1 MNNIEVYQQTI
12 LDHSKN
18 PENFKILKPSTH
30 YAKSNNP
37 LCGDKVEIFLNVKN
51 DIAQNIS
58 FQGAGCA
65 ISIASASILT
75 KVLSDKKLEESKII
89 LTKFINMVEDRNY
102 SFDYIDKYEQ
112 QLLKT
117 FSEINKF
124 PMRSKCASM
133 CWSTFQDALNC
144 DKYLNKNNE

>member
-89 LTKFINMVEDRNY
+89 LTNFINMVEDRNY

-144 DKYLNKNNE
+144 DKYLK

>member
-18 PENFKILKPSTH
+18 PENFKILKPRTH

-37 LCGDKVEIFLNVKN
+37 SCGDKVEIFLNVKN

-75 KVLSDKKLEESKII
+75 KVLSDKKLKESKII
-89 LTKFINMVEDRNY
+89 LTNFINMVEDRNY

-117 FSEINKF
+117 FSEIKKF

-144 DKYLNKNNE
+144 DKYLIKNNE

>member
-89 LTKFINMVEDRNY
+89 LTNFINMVEDRNY

>member
-18 PENFKILKPSTH
+18 PENFKILKPRTH

-37 LCGDKVEIFLNVKN
+37 FCGDKVEIFLNVKN

-89 LTKFINMVEDRNY
+89 LTNFINMVEDRNY

>member
-89 LTKFINMVEDRNY
+89 LTNFINMVEDRNY

-144 DKYLNKNNE
+144 DKYLYKNNE

>member
-1 MNNIEVYQQTI
+1 MNFSNLQKYQNLISHVPQ
-12 LDHSKN
+12 
-18 PENFKILKPSTH
+18 
-30 YAKSNNP
+30 
-37 LCGDKVEIFLNVKN
+37 EIFLFDNT
-51 DIAQNIS
+51 IAQNIS

-89 LTKFINMVEDRNY
+89 LTNFINMVEDRNY

>member
-18 PENFKILKPSTH
+18 PENFKVLKPCTH
-30 YAKSNNP
+30 HAKANNP
-37 LCGDKVEIFLNVKN
+37 LCGDKVEIFTNIN
-51 DIAQNIS
+51 DNIVQNLS

-75 KVLSDKKLEESKII
+75 KVLSDKKLKESKII
-89 LTKFINMVEDRNY
+89 LTNFINMVEDRNY

-117 FSEINKF
+117 FSEIKKF

-144 DKYLNKNNE
+144 DKYLIKNNE

>member
-37 LCGDKVEIFLNVKN
+37 FCGDKVEIFLNVKN

-89 LTKFINMVEDRNY
+89 LTNFINMVEDRNY

>member
-1 MNNIEVYQQTI
+1 MDNIEVYQQTI

-18 PENFKILKPSTH
+18 PENFQILKPCTH

-37 LCGDKVEIFLNVKN
+37 LCGDNVEIFSNIKN
-51 DIAQNIS
+51 DVTQNIS

-75 KVLSDKKLEESKII
+75 KVLIDKKLKESKII
-89 LTKFINMVEDRNY
+89 LVNFINMVENKNY
-102 SFDYIDKYEQ
+102 SFDYINEHEKR
-112 QLLKT
+112 LLMT
-117 FSEINKF
+117 FSEIKKF

-133 CWSTFQDALNC
+133 CWSTFQDALNY
-144 DKYLNKNNE
+144 DNYLK

>member
-89 LTKFINMVEDRNY
+89 LTNFIIMVEDRNY

>member
-12 LDHSKN
+12 LDHSKY
-18 PENFKILKPSTH
+18 PENFKILKPLTN

-75 KVLSDKKLEESKII
+75 KVLSDKKLKESKII
-89 LTKFINMVEDRNY
+89 LTNFINMVEDRNY

-117 FSEINKF
+117 FSEIKKF

-144 DKYLNKNNE
+144 DKYLIKNNE

>member
-1 MNNIEVYQQTI
+1 MCIR
-12 LDHSKN
+12 DS
-18 PENFKILKPSTH
+18 
-30 YAKSNNP
+30 P

-75 KVLSDKKLEESKII
+75 KVLSDKKLKESKII
-89 LTKFINMVEDRNY
+89 LTNFINMVEDRNY
-102 SFDYIDKYEQ
+102 SFDYIDKHEQ

-117 FSEINKF
+117 FSEIKKF

-144 DKYLNKNNE
+144 DKYLSKNNE

>member
-89 LTKFINMVEDRNY
+89 LTNFINMVEDRNY

-144 DKYLNKNNE
+144 YKYLNKNNE